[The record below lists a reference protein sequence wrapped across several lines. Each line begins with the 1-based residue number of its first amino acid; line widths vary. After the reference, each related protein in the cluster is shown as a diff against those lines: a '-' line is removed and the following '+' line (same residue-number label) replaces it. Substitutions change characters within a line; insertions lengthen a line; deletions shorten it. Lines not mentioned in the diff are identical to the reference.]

1 MGDRGGASTTLTPDS
16 LAAANDPTSVNA
28 KVHGLEASITGA
40 RNEERWVDAS
50 LELERWVELTRYQ
63 HRTTGVPACQPAA
76 ARQTRARH
84 HHQLALDA
92 APFPSPAWLPLAGRA
107 TPGSQSH
114 RSLTRERRSFRPAD
128 DAANGVDRTLAEA
141 AGVKTSGSR
150 SRFGLPSFRKQTS
163 LPSSKST
170 SNAKLATDLSA
181 VLEKMEAMLARC
193 AKTDATPK
201 KSPLPPGA
209 RHDLSQGR
217 SRSHPRAA
225 TDPCDR
231 QGYGSE
237 SSLFLNY
244 VYKHNENGKTHGRL
258 LFLTNEAI
266 YNLDTASST
275 TKVKRRVPLLDLGS
289 LTIHEPERQ
298 MALHVPGDVDSLFTL
313 KHAGHDVSPSTDAGR
328 AALGGQSNVARLA
341 DALQRAY
348 AQRAKATGNGD
359 PYLPVRSFNHSGD
372 LQAVLQTKLAGG
384 ASKAKGRLD
393 EPSTPLDS
401 RRSSNGEID
410 SAPPSAVRAGGAGS
424 KPGSCTRLTE
434 EEKDHAGSLPDI
446 GVSEHANRFDA
457 SALDGDDDV
466 ALMLG
471 KEVRTSLHTV
481 SSYI

>member
-1 MGDRGGASTTLTPDS
+1 MGDRGGASTTITPDS

-63 HRTTGVPACQPAA
+63 HRTT
-76 ARQTRARH
+76 
-84 HHQLALDA
+84 
-92 APFPSPAWLPLAGRA
+92 
-107 TPGSQSH
+107 
-114 RSLTRERRSFRPAD
+114 D

-181 VLEKMEAMLARC
+181 VLEKMEAMLA
-193 AKTDATPK
+193 
-201 KSPLPPGA
+201 
-209 RHDLSQGR
+209 
-217 SRSHPRAA
+217 
-225 TDPCDR
+225 R

-410 SAPPSAVRAGGAGS
+410 SAPPSAVRARGAGS